1 MFVFQILM
9 SVQQGNT
16 TVAKPAVIQKVA
28 ISAIVTRDMNWT
40 VIKVDVTL

>member
-1 MFVFQILM
+1 MLM
-9 SVQQGNT
+9 SVPQGNT

-40 VIKVDVTL
+40 KTDIAVTL